1 MTLARVVIAG
11 LIAMAAAGCG
21 GPPPAGTADAAR
33 TAAHD
38 TRSSAGQP
46 AAAARRD
53 PLPARP
59 VPRPARTPRADRAA
73 ADPPRASP
81 DGGPA
86 PTPSPDRAEARTA
99 EATPGA
105 GPDRSSPGTGTQRTP
120 PDAGADI
127 ARVRPHDPGRAAGTG
142 RPPDP
147 GIRDWLPGPDPGDP
161 AALRDK
167 SGVGGREAD
176 LEARRRARA
185 FAGSTIRNCNAIR
198 QLGRFIAAGRSRG
211 EGESDSIGRAVERLT
226 AEYDFPD
233 DQRTRFT
240 GRVYGILIYR
250 LDAGHSTQ
258 LMASY
263 THAVCRVFRETN
275 RTIPVDPLSER
286 LMNDWL
292 AACDRV
298 TARRLE
304 MDECVLLA
312 VRRIVERSA

>member
-46 AAAARRD
+46 AAAARRE

-73 ADPPRASP
+73 
-81 DGGPA
+81 
-86 PTPSPDRAEARTA
+86 
-99 EATPGA
+99 
-105 GPDRSSPGTGTQRTP
+105 
-120 PDAGADI
+120 
-127 ARVRPHDPGRAAGTG
+127 GTG
-142 RPPDP
+142 RPSES
-147 GIRDWLPGPDPGDP
+147 GSRDWLPGPDPGDP